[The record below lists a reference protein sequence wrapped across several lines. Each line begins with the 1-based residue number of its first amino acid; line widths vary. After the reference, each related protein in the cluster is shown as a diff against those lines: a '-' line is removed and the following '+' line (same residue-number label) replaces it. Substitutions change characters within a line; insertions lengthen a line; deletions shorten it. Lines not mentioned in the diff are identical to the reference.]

1 MTDWPDWNL
10 VAAIIFGLF
19 MLYFLLRIFYKP
31 LKLFLQVLLW
41 TILGGALIYLYNFAG
56 ALWGLAIGLNVISAF
71 IVGIMGLPGLGA
83 LVVLKYLLF

>member
-83 LVVLKYLLF
+83 LVVLKYLLI

>member
-71 IVGIMGLPGLGA
+71 IVGIMACPA
-83 LVVLKYLLF
+83 WER